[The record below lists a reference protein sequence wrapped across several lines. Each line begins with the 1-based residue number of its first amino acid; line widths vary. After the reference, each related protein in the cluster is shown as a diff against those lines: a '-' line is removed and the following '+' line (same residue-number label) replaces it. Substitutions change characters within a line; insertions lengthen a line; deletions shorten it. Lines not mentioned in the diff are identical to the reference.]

1 MWKIKNRPSSP
12 RGFSLIELVIVSSLL
27 VLVSL
32 AVFSVFSG
40 GLKIYRRA
48 QSYQGEKADIL
59 IFLEKMERELRNTF
73 NYSALN
79 FIGDPEKISFPGIVK
94 RVDAD
99 GGEALAVSRI
109 TYYFDSSKSALVK
122 EETVFSNANT
132 ASRSGP
138 GISEAKE
145 GFSASDVN
153 FSYCYFKADGKD
165 YSWKDAADGGMAPAA
180 VKIEVVFKDGDKD
193 VRLVRTVLIP
203 ISG

>member
-73 NYSALN
+73 NYSAVN

-94 RVDAD
+94 KIDAA

-109 TYYFDSSKSALVK
+109 T
-122 EETVFSNANT
+122 
-132 ASRSGP
+132 
-138 GISEAKE
+138 
-145 GFSASDVN
+145 
-153 FSYCYFKADGKD
+153 
-165 YSWKDAADGGMAPAA
+165 
-180 VKIEVVFKDGDKD
+180 
-193 VRLVRTVLIP
+193 
-203 ISG
+203 